1 MGLNIWCSPN
11 SVSFKSHS
19 ISVTFKFCAV
29 RIALCTLEPCSTQQK
44 NVTLLEWH
52 QVFRPIILFTNNKL
66 LRTFFGIPLCFSY
79 SLIILTQILVS
90 NHKNFQFSLFIIPK
104 NMIVV
109 KLSAYIYILSANVSN
124 VQNQFSNKDPTTSGS
139 SLFFRI
145 FSPSLREKK

>member
-1 MGLNIWCSPN
+1 MDSMNNNFL
-11 SVSFKSHS
+11 
-19 ISVTFKFCAV
+19 
-29 RIALCTLEPCSTQQK
+29 Q
-44 NVTLLEWH
+44 
-52 QVFRPIILFTNNKL
+52 IINFYK
-66 LRTFFGIPLCFSY
+66 LCFSY

-109 KLSAYIYILSANVSN
+109 KLSAYIYILSANVVSN

-139 SLFFRI
+139 SLLFRI